1 MAQTFPLSS
10 YEKAMLRR
18 RNLNPD
24 DYVVLKRLNYTI
36 KLRNI
41 RTGMIKYLDKRS

>member
-10 YEKAMLRR
+10 SEREMLRR

-24 DYVVLKRLNYTI
+24 DYVVLRRLNYVI
-36 KLRNI
+36 VLRHTG
-41 RTGMIKYLDKRS
+41 TGMIKYLDKRS